1 MSEIGEKLRSARI
14 ERGYTIDDLQ
24 KKTKIQKRYLA
35 AIEEGKFDQLP
46 GDFYV
51 RAFVKQYADSVGLD
65 STALLEE
72 YSNEIPRVQPEEVP
86 VTPPKPKKETLWNS
100 IRNHLPQIGIL
111 AAAIIIVCLV
121 GFVMVRAHQQNSQQ
135 IPRTTQVKQ
144 APAKTDKAKKKA
156 QTKAKSQTSS
166 KKKNAAAVQK
176 KLSLKA
182 DSTQSDKFIAHNW
195 QSVNNHVLKL
205 NATTANAWITIS
217 TNNQSQALWQGVINS
232 QSSQSIDLPNDI
244 NEVQIKTGNAPAT
257 QVYIND
263 EQLPVSEHQTGTV
276 HTYTLTIKE

>member
-121 GFVMVRAHQQNSQQ
+121 GFVMVRSHQQNSQQ

-144 APAKTDKAKKKA
+144 APAKTDKSKKKV

-182 DSTQSDKFIAHNW
+182 DSTQSDKFIARNW

-205 NATTANAWITIS
+205 NATTANAWITVS
-217 TNNQSQALWQGVINS
+217 TNNQSQALWQGVINA

>member
-35 AIEEGKFDQLP
+35 AIEEGNFDQLP

-121 GFVMVRAHQQNSQQ
+121 GFVMVRSHQQNSQQ

-144 APAKTDKAKKKA
+144 APAKTDKSKKKV

-182 DSTQSDKFIAHNW
+182 DSTQSDKFIARNW

-205 NATTANAWITIS
+205 NATTANAWITVS
-217 TNNQSQALWQGVINS
+217 TNNQSQALWQGVINA

>member
-1 MSEIGEKLRSARI
+1 MSEIGEKLRNARI
-14 ERGYTIDDLQ
+14 EHGYTIDDLQ

-65 STALLEE
+65 STALLKE

-86 VTPPKPKKETLWNS
+86 VTPPKPKKETVWNN

-111 AAAIIIVCLV
+111 AAVIIIVCLV
-121 GFVMVRAHQQNSQQ
+121 GIVMVKAHQQNTQQ
-135 IPRTTQVKQ
+135 IPTTTQVKQ
-144 APAKTDKAKKKA
+144 EPAKTRKKAK
-156 QTKAKSQTSS
+156 TKSKSQINT
-166 KKKNAAAVQK
+166 KKKNSAPAQK

-182 DSTQSDKFIAHNW
+182 DSTQNDKFIIHNW
-195 QSVNNHVLKL
+195 QSVDNHVLKL
-205 NATTANAWITIS
+205 TTTTANAWITVS
-217 TNNQSQALWQGVINS
+217 SNNQSQALWQGLINA
-232 QSSQSIDLPNDI
+232 QSSQSVDLPNDI
-244 NEVQIKTGNAPAT
+244 HEIQIKTGNAPAT
-257 QVYIND
+257 QIYVND
-263 EQLPVSEHQTGTV
+263 EQLPVSEHQVGTV